1 MLLMIEGNEEKFGF
15 VECLY
20 WNLIGL
26 CCFANGFAKRLLFDQ
41 RLEMHF
47 VSDRSDPKP
56 GLCVIWMEIQN
67 SFKLARS
74 FQRICINQVSKTGN
88 VHTIFIIVCWLMI
101 SSSSMKSFYATEKP
115 MKYEVIKIQA
125 SYRNLLFSQIDF
137 WCIHVLEKMLHG
149 PLQNG
154 PFQ

>member
-1 MLLMIEGNEEKFGF
+1 MVFWESKTFYGLAIIFLQIFLVLFSSLIWFFLSILLMIEGNEEKFGF
-15 VECLY
+15 VEYLY

-47 VSDRSDPKP
+47 VSDRSDPKT

-74 FQRICINQVSKTGN
+74 FQRLCINQVSKTGN

-101 SSSSMKSFYATEKP
+101 PSSSMKSFYTTEKP
-115 MKYEVIKIQA
+115 MKYEV
-125 SYRNLLFSQIDF
+125 L
-137 WCIHVLEKMLHG
+137 
-149 PLQNG
+149 
-154 PFQ
+154 